1 MKTYR
6 VIAALLALVMLLGM
20 FSGCSKNRGETTDPA
35 NPSNNPGTKTE
46 TNDEKAASTSK
57 YAYQAEYLP
66 IPENIQ
72 YVNTSTISGSNLY
85 FTGSIIDGKKT
96 YTDENGEETEYDNY
110 RSALFKMD
118 VETGD
123 CTELTEFQLPEVPE
137 GWMGSTDLNTIQAG
151 ADGTLWAI
159 YGSYT
164 YRYNPPADLAEDD
177 SMYNYYEEG
186 ENKTGLLHLDAD
198 GKEIKRIEF
207 SQTDEDG
214 NSFYVSS
221 FFVDNSG
228 NVYLSDWQNVYIYDQ
243 DGNKKTT
250 VDLGENGGDLCELK
264 AGVVGVSYYKNDEA
278 KPEESGRVFQEIDP
292 ATGKLT
298 GDTVKL
304 PDVAYSFFP
313 GDDVY
318 DIYYDYN
325 GNIYGYKFD
334 TDTKDKVIDW
344 IECDINSNNLNSY
357 SILPDGRVIAF
368 ESSYDDQAQKNN
380 MQLIVMTRVD
390 AASVV
395 NKTVLTFACMY
406 LDWNRRDAI
415 VKFNRAS
422 NTHRIVVRDYSEY
435 NTDDDYNAGIQKLN
449 TEMLSGK
456 LPDMIDINTY
466 SMPVEQYAAKGFLT
480 DLYELIDADADLSRE
495 DFVQPVLKALE
506 SADGKL
512 YQLPSTFAVSTAI
525 ALDKVA
531 GDYDTWNLA
540 AVKDAMTKLQDG
552 ASVFDVYR
560 TKSDILQTCISRN
573 IDAFVDWEN
582 GSAHFDSDEFK
593 ALLEFANQFPETYDW
608 ENATDEENDSA
619 QNRMNSGKQ
628 LMTDMYVSSFED
640 MLYQLTGYNGG
651 VKFVG
656 YPSEDGTSNHTFQI
670 DGSIAISSTCADKT
684 AAWNF
689 MKQFLTE
696 DYQSGSNVWNFPIN
710 QKAFDQKMK
719 DAMTEEYQTD
729 ENGKPTTQTSDEA
742 GYFDLG
748 PLDHGESTRREI
760 CMALEQMGFEIE
772 ASHHEVAQGQ
782 HEIDFK
788 YAPALECA
796 DKIMTFKLAVKSL
809 AQKNGLHATFMPKP
823 VSGAAG
829 SGMHVN
835 MSLFRDGKN
844 AFYDEADPRH
854 LSPLAYQFIAGL
866 LGHVR
871 GCCAVTN
878 PLVNSYKRL
887 VPGYEAPCHLAWS
900 TGNRSALV
908 RIPTP
913 RGNSTRVELRSPDPA
928 CNPYLALAACLA
940 AGLDGI
946 EQQMTPPAPLTGN
959 LYEVGDASGIQ
970 RLPGSLEEAVRA
982 LEADSVITDA
992 LGAHVTEQY
1001 LAGKRRE
1008 CRSYAAQV
1016 SQWELEQ
1023 YLVAY

>member
-6 VIAALLALVMLLGM
+6 MIAALLAIVMLLGV
-20 FSGCSKNRGETTDPA
+20 FAGCSKNSDNTTDHA
-35 NPSNNPGTKTE
+35 NPGSSTGTKTE

-57 YAYQAEYLP
+57 YTYQAEFLP
-66 IPENIQ
+66 IPDNIQ
-72 YVNTSTISGSNLY
+72 YVNTSTISGANLY
-85 FTGSIIDGKKT
+85 FTGSIIDGKQT
-96 YTDENGEETEYDNY
+96 YTDENGEEIEYDNY
-110 RSALFKMD
+110 RSALFRMD

-164 YRYNPPADLAEDD
+164 YRYNPPADLAADD
-177 SMYNYYEEG
+177 SMYNYYEQG

-198 GKEIKRIEF
+198 GKELKRIEF
-207 SQTDEDG
+207 NQTDENG
-214 NSFYVSS
+214 NSFYVSN

-250 VDLGENGGDLCELK
+250 VDLGENGGELCELK
-264 AGVVGVSYYKNDEA
+264 AGVVGVCYYKNDEA

-304 PDVAYSFFP
+304 PDSAYNFFP

-368 ESSYDDQAQKNN
+368 ENSYDDGMEKNT

-406 LDWNRRDAI
+406 LDWNMRDAI

-435 NTDDDYNAGIQKLN
+435 NTDDDYTAGIQKLN

-466 SMPVEQYAAKGFLT
+466 SMPIEQYAAKGFLT

-512 YQLPSTFAVSTAI
+512 YQLPQTFAVDTAI
-525 ALDKVA
+525 ALDKVV
-531 GDYDTWNLA
+531 GEYDTWNLA

-552 ASVFDVYR
+552 ATVFDVYR
-560 TKSDILQTCISRN
+560 TKSDILSTCISRN

-582 GSAHFDSDEFK
+582 GAAHFDSDEFK
-593 ALLEFANQFPETYDW
+593 ALLEFANSFPDTYDW
-608 ENATDEENDSA
+608 ENADEEDQDSA
-619 QNRMNSGKQ
+619 QNRMNAGKQ
-628 LMTDMYVSSFED
+628 LMSSFYVSSLED
-640 MLYQLTGYNGG
+640 ILYQLTGYNGK

-656 YPSEDGTSNHTFQI
+656 YPSEDGTSNHAFQI
-670 DGSIAISSTCADKT
+670 DGAIAISSTCADKT

-689 MKQFLTE
+689 MKQFLNE
-696 DYQSGSNVWNFPIN
+696 EYQSSYNIWSFPIN
-710 QKAFDQKMK
+710 QAAFDAKLKEM
-719 DAMTEEYQTD
+719 MTEEYQTD
-729 ENGKPTTQTSDEA
+729 DNGNVMKDDNGNPIRIPKVTYYTDGNGTMTGYSTGNGGVAVMQPSADGSVEMGENGEVNVYAMTQEQADEILGLINATTAVYGYDESILNIISDEA
-742 GYFDLG
+742 AAYFA
-748 PLDHGESTRREI
+748 GE
-760 CMALEQMGFEIE
+760 
-772 ASHHEVAQGQ
+772 
-782 HEIDFK
+782 
-788 YAPALECA
+788 
-796 DKIMTFKLAVKSL
+796 KSL
-809 AQKNGLHATFMPKP
+809 DDTA
-823 VSGAAG
+823 
-829 SGMHVN
+829 N
-835 MSLFRDGKN
+835 MIQS
-844 AFYDEADPRH
+844 
-854 LSPLAYQFIAGL
+854 
-866 LGHVR
+866 
-871 GCCAVTN
+871 
-878 PLVNSYKRL
+878 
-887 VPGYEAPCHLAWS
+887 
-900 TGNRSALV
+900 
-908 RIPTP
+908 
-913 RGNSTRVELRSPDPA
+913 RV
-928 CNPYLALAACLA
+928 
-940 AGLDGI
+940 
-946 EQQMTPPAPLTGN
+946 N
-959 LYEVGDASGIQ
+959 LYVA
-970 RLPGSLEEAVRA
+970 
-982 LEADSVITDA
+982 
-992 LGAHVTEQY
+992 EQ
-1001 LAGKRRE
+1001 
-1008 CRSYAAQV
+1008 S
-1016 SQWELEQ
+1016 
-1023 YLVAY
+1023 

>member
-20 FSGCSKNRGETTDPA
+20 FAGCSKNRGETTDPA

-85 FTGSIIDGKKT
+85 FTGSIIDGKQT

-110 RSALFKMD
+110 RSALFKLD

-137 GWMGSTDLNTIQAG
+137 GWMGSSELNNIQAA

-207 SQTDEDG
+207 SQTDENG

-228 NVYLSDWQNVYIYDQ
+228 NVYLSDWQSVYIYDQ

-344 IECDINSNNLNSY
+344 IECDINSNNINSY

-406 LDWNRRDAI
+406 LDWNMRDAI

-495 DFVQPVLKALE
+495 SFVQPVIKALE

-512 YQLPSTFAVSTAI
+512 YQLPNTFAVSTAI

-540 AVKDAMTKLQDG
+540 SVKDAMTKLQDG

-619 QNRMNSGKQ
+619 QNRMNAGKQ

-696 DYQSGSNVWNFPIN
+696 DYQLGSNVWNFPIN

-729 ENGKPTTQTSDEA
+729 ENGNVVKDENGNPIRIPKMTYYTTDAGGGVAFAATTETAASTVVIGGSGVNEDGSISIYAMTQEQADQFLDLINATTAVYGYDESILNIISDEA
-742 GYFDLG
+742 AAYFA
-748 PLDHGESTRREI
+748 GE
-760 CMALEQMGFEIE
+760 
-772 ASHHEVAQGQ
+772 
-782 HEIDFK
+782 
-788 YAPALECA
+788 
-796 DKIMTFKLAVKSL
+796 KSL
-809 AQKNGLHATFMPKP
+809 DDTA
-823 VSGAAG
+823 
-829 SGMHVN
+829 N
-835 MSLFRDGKN
+835 MIQS
-844 AFYDEADPRH
+844 
-854 LSPLAYQFIAGL
+854 
-866 LGHVR
+866 
-871 GCCAVTN
+871 
-878 PLVNSYKRL
+878 
-887 VPGYEAPCHLAWS
+887 
-900 TGNRSALV
+900 
-908 RIPTP
+908 
-913 RGNSTRVELRSPDPA
+913 RV
-928 CNPYLALAACLA
+928 
-940 AGLDGI
+940 
-946 EQQMTPPAPLTGN
+946 N
-959 LYEVGDASGIQ
+959 LYVA
-970 RLPGSLEEAVRA
+970 
-982 LEADSVITDA
+982 
-992 LGAHVTEQY
+992 EQ
-1001 LAGKRRE
+1001 
-1008 CRSYAAQV
+1008 S
-1016 SQWELEQ
+1016 
-1023 YLVAY
+1023 

>member
-20 FSGCSKNRGETTDPA
+20 FSGCSKNGSETTDPA

-66 IPENIQ
+66 IPDNVQ

-96 YTDENGEETEYDNY
+96 YTDENGEEIEYDNY

-151 ADGTLWAI
+151 ADGTLWVI

-207 SQTDEDG
+207 SQTDENG

-228 NVYLSDWQNVYIYDQ
+228 NVYLSDWQSVYIYDQ

-344 IECDINSNNLNSY
+344 IECDINSNNINSY

-406 LDWNRRDAI
+406 LDWNMRDAI

-435 NTDDDYNAGIQKLN
+435 NTDDDYTAGIQKLN

-466 SMPVEQYAAKGFLT
+466 NMPVEQYAAKGFLT

-495 DFVQPVLKALE
+495 DFVQPVIKALE

-512 YQLPSTFAVSTAI
+512 YQLPTTFAVSTAI

-540 AVKDAMTKLQDG
+540 SVKDAMTKLQDG

-560 TKSDILQTCISRN
+560 TKTDILQTCISRN

-670 DGSIAISSTCADKT
+670 DGAIAISSTCADKT

-729 ENGKPTTQTSDEA
+729 ENGNVVKDENGNPIRIPKMTYYTTDAGGGVAFAATTETAASTVVIGGSGVNEDGSISIYAMTQEQADQILDLINATTAVYGYDESILNIISDEA
-742 GYFDLG
+742 AAYFA
-748 PLDHGESTRREI
+748 GE
-760 CMALEQMGFEIE
+760 
-772 ASHHEVAQGQ
+772 
-782 HEIDFK
+782 
-788 YAPALECA
+788 
-796 DKIMTFKLAVKSL
+796 KSL
-809 AQKNGLHATFMPKP
+809 DDTA
-823 VSGAAG
+823 
-829 SGMHVN
+829 N
-835 MSLFRDGKN
+835 MIQS
-844 AFYDEADPRH
+844 
-854 LSPLAYQFIAGL
+854 
-866 LGHVR
+866 
-871 GCCAVTN
+871 
-878 PLVNSYKRL
+878 
-887 VPGYEAPCHLAWS
+887 
-900 TGNRSALV
+900 
-908 RIPTP
+908 
-913 RGNSTRVELRSPDPA
+913 RV
-928 CNPYLALAACLA
+928 
-940 AGLDGI
+940 
-946 EQQMTPPAPLTGN
+946 N
-959 LYEVGDASGIQ
+959 LYVA
-970 RLPGSLEEAVRA
+970 
-982 LEADSVITDA
+982 
-992 LGAHVTEQY
+992 EQ
-1001 LAGKRRE
+1001 
-1008 CRSYAAQV
+1008 S
-1016 SQWELEQ
+1016 
-1023 YLVAY
+1023 

>member
-20 FSGCSKNRGETTDPA
+20 FAGCSKNGSETTDPA

-66 IPENIQ
+66 IPDNVQ

-96 YTDENGEETEYDNY
+96 YTDENGEEIEYDNY

-207 SQTDEDG
+207 SQTDENG

-228 NVYLSDWQNVYIYDQ
+228 NVYLSDWQSVYIYDQ

-304 PDVAYSFFP
+304 PDSAYSFFP

-344 IECDINSNNLNSY
+344 IECDINSNNINSY

-368 ESSYDDQAQKNN
+368 ENSYDDQAQKNN

-406 LDWNRRDAI
+406 LDWNMRDAI

-512 YQLPSTFAVSTAI
+512 YQLPQTFAVDTAI
-525 ALDKVA
+525 AHDKVA

-552 ASVFDVYR
+552 ASVFDGYR
-560 TKSDILQTCISRN
+560 TKSDILQNCISRN

-582 GSAHFDSDEFK
+582 GGAHFDSDEFK
-593 ALLEFANQFPETYDW
+593 ALLEFANQFPDTYDW
-608 ENATDEENDSA
+608 ENATAEENDSA

-640 MLYQLTGYNGG
+640 MLYQLTGFNGG

-656 YPSEDGTSNHTFQI
+656 YPSEDGTSNHAFQV
-670 DGSIAISSTCADKT
+670 DGAIAISSTCADKT

-696 DYQSGSNVWNFPIN
+696 DYQSGYNVWNFPIN

-729 ENGKPTTQTSDEA
+729 ENGNVVKDENGNPIRIPKMTYYTTDAGGSVAFAATTETAASTVVIGGSGVNEDGSISIYAMSQEQADQILDLINATTAVYGYDESILNIISDEA
-742 GYFDLG
+742 AAYFA
-748 PLDHGESTRREI
+748 GE
-760 CMALEQMGFEIE
+760 
-772 ASHHEVAQGQ
+772 
-782 HEIDFK
+782 
-788 YAPALECA
+788 
-796 DKIMTFKLAVKSL
+796 KSL
-809 AQKNGLHATFMPKP
+809 DDTA
-823 VSGAAG
+823 
-829 SGMHVN
+829 N
-835 MSLFRDGKN
+835 MIQS
-844 AFYDEADPRH
+844 
-854 LSPLAYQFIAGL
+854 
-866 LGHVR
+866 
-871 GCCAVTN
+871 
-878 PLVNSYKRL
+878 
-887 VPGYEAPCHLAWS
+887 
-900 TGNRSALV
+900 
-908 RIPTP
+908 
-913 RGNSTRVELRSPDPA
+913 RV
-928 CNPYLALAACLA
+928 
-940 AGLDGI
+940 
-946 EQQMTPPAPLTGN
+946 N
-959 LYEVGDASGIQ
+959 LYVA
-970 RLPGSLEEAVRA
+970 
-982 LEADSVITDA
+982 
-992 LGAHVTEQY
+992 EQ
-1001 LAGKRRE
+1001 
-1008 CRSYAAQV
+1008 S
-1016 SQWELEQ
+1016 
-1023 YLVAY
+1023 

>member
-20 FSGCSKNRGETTDPA
+20 FSGCSKNGSETTDPA

-66 IPENIQ
+66 IPDNVQ

-96 YTDENGEETEYDNY
+96 YTDENGEEIEYDNY

-164 YRYNPPADLAEDD
+164 YRYNPPEDMAADD

-207 SQTDEDG
+207 NQTDENG

-228 NVYLSDWQNVYIYDQ
+228 NVYLSDWQSVYIYDQ

-344 IECDINSNNLNSY
+344 IECDINSNNINSY

-406 LDWNRRDAI
+406 LDWNMRDAI

-466 SMPVEQYAAKGFLT
+466 NMPVEQYAAKGFLT

-512 YQLPSTFAVSTAI
+512 YQLPRTFAVSTAI

-560 TKSDILQTCISRN
+560 TKSDILQACISRN

-729 ENGKPTTQTSDEA
+729 ENGNVVKDENGNPIRIPKMTYYTTDAGGGVAFAATTETAASTVVIGGSGVNEDGSISIYAMTQEQADQILDLINATTAVYGYDESILNIISDEA
-742 GYFDLG
+742 AAYFA
-748 PLDHGESTRREI
+748 GE
-760 CMALEQMGFEIE
+760 
-772 ASHHEVAQGQ
+772 
-782 HEIDFK
+782 
-788 YAPALECA
+788 
-796 DKIMTFKLAVKSL
+796 KSL
-809 AQKNGLHATFMPKP
+809 DDTA
-823 VSGAAG
+823 
-829 SGMHVN
+829 N
-835 MSLFRDGKN
+835 MIQS
-844 AFYDEADPRH
+844 
-854 LSPLAYQFIAGL
+854 
-866 LGHVR
+866 
-871 GCCAVTN
+871 
-878 PLVNSYKRL
+878 
-887 VPGYEAPCHLAWS
+887 
-900 TGNRSALV
+900 
-908 RIPTP
+908 
-913 RGNSTRVELRSPDPA
+913 RV
-928 CNPYLALAACLA
+928 
-940 AGLDGI
+940 
-946 EQQMTPPAPLTGN
+946 N
-959 LYEVGDASGIQ
+959 LYVA
-970 RLPGSLEEAVRA
+970 
-982 LEADSVITDA
+982 
-992 LGAHVTEQY
+992 EQ
-1001 LAGKRRE
+1001 
-1008 CRSYAAQV
+1008 S
-1016 SQWELEQ
+1016 
-1023 YLVAY
+1023 

>member
-6 VIAALLALVMLLGM
+6 MIAALLAIVMLLGV
-20 FSGCSKNRGETTDPA
+20 FAGCSKNSDNTTEPA
-35 NPSNNPGTKTE
+35 NPGSSTGTKTE

-57 YAYQAEYLP
+57 YTYQAEFLP
-66 IPENIQ
+66 IPDNIQ
-72 YVNTSTISGSNLY
+72 YVNTSTISGANLY
-85 FTGSIIDGKKT
+85 FTGSIIDGKQT
-96 YTDENGEETEYDNY
+96 YTDENGEEIEYDNY

-137 GWMGSTDLNTIQAG
+137 GWMGSTDLNTIQTG

-164 YRYNPPADLAEDD
+164 YRYNPPADLAADD
-177 SMYNYYEEG
+177 SMYNYYEQG

-198 GKEIKRIEF
+198 GKELKRIEF
-207 SQTDEDG
+207 NQTDENG
-214 NSFYVSS
+214 NSFYVSN

-250 VDLGENGGDLCELK
+250 VDLGENGGELCELK
-264 AGVVGVSYYKNDEA
+264 AGVVGVCYYKNDEA

-298 GDTVKL
+298 GDTVKI
-304 PDVAYSFFP
+304 PDSAYNFFP

-368 ESSYDDQAQKNN
+368 ENTYDEQTQTNT

-406 LDWNRRDAI
+406 LDWNMRDAI

-435 NTDDDYNAGIQKLN
+435 NTDDDYTAGIQKLN

-466 SMPVEQYAAKGFLT
+466 SMPIEQYAAKGFLT

-512 YQLPSTFAVSTAI
+512 YQLPQTFAVDTAI
-525 ALDKVA
+525 ALDKVV
-531 GDYDTWNLA
+531 GEYDTWNLA

-552 ASVFDVYR
+552 ATVFDVYR
-560 TKSDILQTCISRN
+560 TKSDILSTCISRN

-582 GSAHFDSDEFK
+582 GAAHFDSDEFK
-593 ALLEFANQFPETYDW
+593 ALLEFANSFPDTYDW
-608 ENATDEENDSA
+608 ENADEEDQDSA
-619 QNRMNSGKQ
+619 QNRMNAGKQ
-628 LMTDMYVSSFED
+628 LMSSFYVSSLED
-640 MLYQLTGYNGG
+640 ILYQLTGYNGK

-656 YPSEDGTSNHTFQI
+656 YPSEDGTSNHAFQI
-670 DGSIAISSTCADKT
+670 DGAIAISSTCADKT

-689 MKQFLTE
+689 MKQFLNE
-696 DYQSGSNVWNFPIN
+696 EYQSSYNIWSFPIN
-710 QKAFDQKMK
+710 QAAFDAKLKEM
-719 DAMTEEYQTD
+719 MTEEYQTD
-729 ENGKPTTQTSDEA
+729 DNGNVMKDDNGNPIRIPKVTYYTDGNGTMT
-742 GYFDLG
+742 GY
-748 PLDHGESTRREI
+748 
-760 CMALEQMGFEIE
+760 
-772 ASHHEVAQGQ
+772 
-782 HEIDFK
+782 
-788 YAPALECA
+788 
-796 DKIMTFKLAVKSL
+796 
-809 AQKNGLHATFMPKP
+809 
-823 VSGAAG
+823 
-829 SGMHVN
+829 
-835 MSLFRDGKN
+835 
-844 AFYDEADPRH
+844 
-854 LSPLAYQFIAGL
+854 
-866 LGHVR
+866 
-871 GCCAVTN
+871 
-878 PLVNSYKRL
+878 
-887 VPGYEAPCHLAWS
+887 S
-900 TGNRSALV
+900 TGNGGVAVMQASADGSVEMGENGEVNVYAMTQEQADEILGLINATTAV
-908 RIPTP
+908 YGYDESIMGIITDEAAPYFAGEKSLDDTV
-913 RGNSTRVELRSPDPA
+913 NMIQSRV
-928 CNPYLALAACLA
+928 
-940 AGLDGI
+940 
-946 EQQMTPPAPLTGN
+946 N
-959 LYEVGDASGIQ
+959 LYVA
-970 RLPGSLEEAVRA
+970 
-982 LEADSVITDA
+982 
-992 LGAHVTEQY
+992 EQ
-1001 LAGKRRE
+1001 
-1008 CRSYAAQV
+1008 S
-1016 SQWELEQ
+1016 
-1023 YLVAY
+1023 

>member
-6 VIAALLALVMLLGM
+6 MIAALLAIVMLLGM
-20 FSGCSKNRGETTDPA
+20 FAGCSKNSDNTTDPA
-35 NPSNNPGTKTE
+35 NPGSSTGTKTE

-57 YAYQAEYLP
+57 YTYQAEFLP
-66 IPENIQ
+66 IPDNIQ
-72 YVNTSTISGSNLY
+72 YVNTSTISGANLY
-85 FTGSIIDGKKT
+85 FTGSIIDGKQT
-96 YTDENGEETEYDNY
+96 YTDENGEEIEYDNY

-118 VETGD
+118 IETGD

-207 SQTDEDG
+207 SQTDENG

-228 NVYLSDWQNVYIYDQ
+228 NVYLSDWQSVYIYDQ

-344 IECDINSNNLNSY
+344 IECDINSNNINSY

-368 ESSYDDQAQKNN
+368 ENSYDDGMEKNN

-406 LDWNRRDAI
+406 LDWNMRDAI

-495 DFVQPVLKALE
+495 SFVQPVLKALE

-512 YQLPSTFAVSTAI
+512 YQLPNTFAVSTAI

-540 AVKDAMTKLQDG
+540 SVKDAMTKLQDG

-560 TKSDILQTCISRN
+560 TKTDILQTCISRN

-696 DYQSGSNVWNFPIN
+696 DYQLGSDVWNFPIN

-729 ENGKPTTQTSDEA
+729 ENGNVMKDENGNPIRIPKMTYYTTDAGGGVAFAATTETAASTVVIGGSGVNEDGSISIYAMSQEQADQILDLINATTAVYGYDESILNIISDEA
-742 GYFDLG
+742 AAYFA
-748 PLDHGESTRREI
+748 GE
-760 CMALEQMGFEIE
+760 
-772 ASHHEVAQGQ
+772 
-782 HEIDFK
+782 
-788 YAPALECA
+788 
-796 DKIMTFKLAVKSL
+796 KSL
-809 AQKNGLHATFMPKP
+809 DDTA
-823 VSGAAG
+823 
-829 SGMHVN
+829 N
-835 MSLFRDGKN
+835 MIQS
-844 AFYDEADPRH
+844 
-854 LSPLAYQFIAGL
+854 
-866 LGHVR
+866 
-871 GCCAVTN
+871 
-878 PLVNSYKRL
+878 
-887 VPGYEAPCHLAWS
+887 
-900 TGNRSALV
+900 
-908 RIPTP
+908 
-913 RGNSTRVELRSPDPA
+913 RV
-928 CNPYLALAACLA
+928 
-940 AGLDGI
+940 
-946 EQQMTPPAPLTGN
+946 N
-959 LYEVGDASGIQ
+959 LYVA
-970 RLPGSLEEAVRA
+970 
-982 LEADSVITDA
+982 
-992 LGAHVTEQY
+992 EQ
-1001 LAGKRRE
+1001 
-1008 CRSYAAQV
+1008 S
-1016 SQWELEQ
+1016 
-1023 YLVAY
+1023 

>member
-20 FSGCSKNRGETTDPA
+20 FAGCSKNRGETTDPA

-85 FTGSIIDGKKT
+85 FTGSIIDGKQT

-110 RSALFKMD
+110 RSALFKLD

-207 SQTDEDG
+207 SQTDENG

-228 NVYLSDWQNVYIYDQ
+228 NVYLSDWQSVYIYDQ

-298 GDTVKL
+298 GDPVPL
-304 PDVAYSFFP
+304 PNDAYRFFP

-334 TDTKDKVIDW
+334 TGTKDKVIDW

-368 ESSYDDQAQKNN
+368 ESSYDEGMSKNT

-406 LDWNRRDAI
+406 LDWNMRDAI

-435 NTDDDYNAGIQKLN
+435 NTDNDYNAGIQKLN

-466 SMPVEQYAAKGFLT
+466 SMPIEQYAAKGFLT

-495 DFVQPVLKALE
+495 SFVQPVLKALE

-582 GSAHFDSDEFK
+582 GGAHFDSDEFK
-593 ALLEFANQFPETYDW
+593 ALLEFANQFPDTYDW

-619 QNRMNSGKQ
+619 QNRMNAGKQ

-656 YPSEDGTSNHTFQI
+656 YPSESGTSNHAFQI

-689 MKQFLTE
+689 MKQFLNE
-696 DYQSGSNVWNFPIN
+696 EYQSSYNVWNFPIN

-729 ENGKPTTQTSDEA
+729 ENGNVVKDENGNPIRIPKMTYYTTDAGGGVAFAATTETAASTVVIGGSGVNEDGSISIYAMTQEQADQILDLINATTAVYGYDESILNIISDEA
-742 GYFDLG
+742 AAYFA
-748 PLDHGESTRREI
+748 GE
-760 CMALEQMGFEIE
+760 
-772 ASHHEVAQGQ
+772 
-782 HEIDFK
+782 
-788 YAPALECA
+788 
-796 DKIMTFKLAVKSL
+796 KSL
-809 AQKNGLHATFMPKP
+809 DDTA
-823 VSGAAG
+823 
-829 SGMHVN
+829 N
-835 MSLFRDGKN
+835 MIQS
-844 AFYDEADPRH
+844 
-854 LSPLAYQFIAGL
+854 
-866 LGHVR
+866 
-871 GCCAVTN
+871 
-878 PLVNSYKRL
+878 
-887 VPGYEAPCHLAWS
+887 
-900 TGNRSALV
+900 
-908 RIPTP
+908 
-913 RGNSTRVELRSPDPA
+913 RV
-928 CNPYLALAACLA
+928 
-940 AGLDGI
+940 
-946 EQQMTPPAPLTGN
+946 N
-959 LYEVGDASGIQ
+959 LYVA
-970 RLPGSLEEAVRA
+970 
-982 LEADSVITDA
+982 
-992 LGAHVTEQY
+992 EQ
-1001 LAGKRRE
+1001 
-1008 CRSYAAQV
+1008 S
-1016 SQWELEQ
+1016 
-1023 YLVAY
+1023 

>member
-6 VIAALLALVMLLGM
+6 MIAALLAIVMLLGM
-20 FSGCSKNRGETTDPA
+20 FAGCSKNGGDTTDPS
-35 NPSNNPGTKTE
+35 NPNSTIGTKTE

-57 YAYQAEYLP
+57 YTYQAEFLP
-66 IPENIQ
+66 IPDNIQ
-72 YVNTSTISGSNLY
+72 YVNTSTISGANLY
-85 FTGSIIDGKKT
+85 FTGSIIDGKQT
-96 YTDENGEETEYDNY
+96 YTDENGEEIEYDNY

-164 YRYNPPADLAEDD
+164 YRYNPPADMAADD
-177 SMYNYYEEG
+177 SMYNYYEQG

-198 GKEIKRIEF
+198 GKELKRIEF

-214 NSFYVSS
+214 NSFYVSN

-243 DGNKKTT
+243 DGNQKTT
-250 VDLGENGGDLCELK
+250 VDLSENGGELCELK
-264 AGVVGVSYYKNDEA
+264 AGVVGVCYYKNDEA

-298 GDTVKL
+298 GDTVKI
-304 PDVAYSFFP
+304 PDSAYNFFP

-368 ESSYDDQAQKNN
+368 ENTYDDQTQTNT

-406 LDWNRRDAI
+406 LDWNMRDAI

-435 NTDDDYNAGIQKLN
+435 NTDDDYTAGIQKLN

-456 LPDMIDINTY
+456 LPDMIDIDTY
-466 SMPVEQYAAKGFLT
+466 NMPVEQYAAKGFLT
-480 DLYELIDADADLSRE
+480 DLYELIDADSDMSRE
-495 DFVQPVLKALE
+495 SFVQPVLKALE
-506 SADGKL
+506 STDGKL
-512 YQLPSTFAVSTAI
+512 YQLPQTFAVDTAI

-552 ASVFDVYR
+552 ATVFDVYR
-560 TKSDILQTCISRN
+560 TKSDILSTCISRN

-582 GSAHFDSDEFK
+582 GAAHFDSDEFK
-593 ALLEFANQFPETYDW
+593 ALLEFANSFPDTYDW
-608 ENATDEENDSA
+608 ENADEEDQDSA
-619 QNRMNSGKQ
+619 QNRMNAGKQ
-628 LMTDMYVSSFED
+628 LMSSFYVSSLED
-640 MLYQLTGYNGG
+640 ILYQLTGYNGK

-656 YPSEDGTSNHTFQI
+656 YPSEDGTSNHAFQI
-670 DGSIAISSTCADKT
+670 DGAIGISSTCADKT

-689 MKQFLTE
+689 MKQFLNE
-696 DYQSGSNVWNFPIN
+696 EYQSSYNIWSFPIN
-710 QKAFDQKMK
+710 QNAFDAKLKKM
-719 DAMTEEYQTD
+719 MTEEYQTD
-729 ENGKPTTQTSDEA
+729 ENGNVMKDENGNPIRIPKVTYYTSDGNMV
-742 GYFDLG
+742 GY
-748 PLDHGESTRREI
+748 STGSSGVSV
-760 CMALEQMGFEIE
+760 ME
-772 ASHHEVAQGQ
+772 ASADGTTVSENGEVNVYAMTQEQ
-782 HEIDFK
+782 ADEILGLINATTAVYGYDESIMNIITDEA
-788 YAPALECA
+788 APYFAGE
-796 DKIMTFKLAVKSL
+796 KSL
-809 AQKNGLHATFMPKP
+809 DDT
-823 VSGAAG
+823 
-829 SGMHVN
+829 VN
-835 MSLFRDGKN
+835 MIQS
-844 AFYDEADPRH
+844 
-854 LSPLAYQFIAGL
+854 
-866 LGHVR
+866 
-871 GCCAVTN
+871 
-878 PLVNSYKRL
+878 
-887 VPGYEAPCHLAWS
+887 
-900 TGNRSALV
+900 
-908 RIPTP
+908 
-913 RGNSTRVELRSPDPA
+913 RV
-928 CNPYLALAACLA
+928 
-940 AGLDGI
+940 
-946 EQQMTPPAPLTGN
+946 N
-959 LYEVGDASGIQ
+959 LYVA
-970 RLPGSLEEAVRA
+970 
-982 LEADSVITDA
+982 
-992 LGAHVTEQY
+992 EQ
-1001 LAGKRRE
+1001 
-1008 CRSYAAQV
+1008 S
-1016 SQWELEQ
+1016 
-1023 YLVAY
+1023 

>member
-1 MKTYR
+1 MNATVVIPTYWAGDDAR
-6 VIAALLALVMLLGM
+6 
-20 FSGCSKNRGETTDPA
+20 A
-35 NPSNNPGTKTE
+35 NAPGTYDHSTRLNADNPELDRCLASLEQVRDIPRIILLVVCPVSATADVSLRVHEIVDAHPTLKVTVV
-46 TNDEKAASTSK
+46 TNTQASRIADRVAQIAPKGSGECVSLRGYGAIRNMGLACAAVLGHDAVIFLDDDEAVIDADFMKRAT
-57 YAYQAEYLP
+57 YALGQQTRQGLP
-66 IPENIQ
+66 IL
-72 YVNTSTISGSNLY
+72 VKSGY
-85 FTGSIIDGKKT
+85 FYDRDGSPLAP
-96 YTDENGEETEYDNY
+96 TD
-110 RSALFKMD
+110 K
-118 VETGD
+118 
-123 CTELTEFQLPEVPE
+123 
-137 GWMGSTDLNTIQAG
+137 AG
-151 ADGTLWAI
+151 ICHRWWT
-159 YGSYT
+159 
-164 YRYNPPADLAEDD
+164 
-177 SMYNYYEEG
+177 
-186 ENKTGLLHLDAD
+186 
-198 GKEIKRIEF
+198 KRIEF
-207 SQTDEDG
+207 NQTDENG
-214 NSFYVSS
+214 NSFYVSN

-243 DGNKKTT
+243 DGNQKTT
-250 VDLGENGGDLCELK
+250 VDLSENGGELCELK
-264 AGVVGVSYYKNDEA
+264 AGVVGVCYYKNDEA

-292 ATGKLT
+292 AAGKLT

-304 PDVAYSFFP
+304 PDSAYNFFP

-334 TDTKDKVIDW
+334 TDTKEKVIDW

-368 ESSYDDQAQKNN
+368 ENTYDDQTQTNT

-406 LDWNRRDAI
+406 LDWNMRDAI

-435 NTDDDYNAGIQKLN
+435 NTDDDYTAGIQKLN

-466 SMPVEQYAAKGFLT
+466 SMPIEQYAAKGFLA

-593 ALLEFANQFPETYDW
+593 ALLEFANQFPDTYDW

-640 MLYQLTGYNGG
+640 MLYQLTGFNGG

-656 YPSEDGTSNHTFQI
+656 YPSEDGTSNHAFQI
-670 DGSIAISSTCADKT
+670 DGAIAISSTCADKT

-696 DYQSGSNVWNFPIN
+696 DYQLGSNVWNFPIN
-710 QKAFDQKMK
+710 QKAFDQKLK
-719 DAMTEEYQTD
+719 NAMTEEYQTD
-729 ENGKPTTQTSDEA
+729 ENGNVVKDENGNPIRIPKMTYYTTDTGSGVTFGAATAPAASTVVIGGTGVNEDGSISIYAMTQEQVDQILDLINATTAVYGYDESILNIISDEA
-742 GYFDLG
+742 AAYFA
-748 PLDHGESTRREI
+748 GE
-760 CMALEQMGFEIE
+760 
-772 ASHHEVAQGQ
+772 
-782 HEIDFK
+782 
-788 YAPALECA
+788 
-796 DKIMTFKLAVKSL
+796 KSL
-809 AQKNGLHATFMPKP
+809 DDTA
-823 VSGAAG
+823 
-829 SGMHVN
+829 N
-835 MSLFRDGKN
+835 MIQS
-844 AFYDEADPRH
+844 
-854 LSPLAYQFIAGL
+854 
-866 LGHVR
+866 
-871 GCCAVTN
+871 
-878 PLVNSYKRL
+878 
-887 VPGYEAPCHLAWS
+887 
-900 TGNRSALV
+900 
-908 RIPTP
+908 
-913 RGNSTRVELRSPDPA
+913 RV
-928 CNPYLALAACLA
+928 
-940 AGLDGI
+940 
-946 EQQMTPPAPLTGN
+946 N
-959 LYEVGDASGIQ
+959 LYVA
-970 RLPGSLEEAVRA
+970 
-982 LEADSVITDA
+982 
-992 LGAHVTEQY
+992 EQ
-1001 LAGKRRE
+1001 
-1008 CRSYAAQV
+1008 S
-1016 SQWELEQ
+1016 
-1023 YLVAY
+1023 

>member
-20 FSGCSKNRGETTDPA
+20 FSGCSKNGSETTDPA

-66 IPENIQ
+66 IPDNVQ

-85 FTGSIIDGKKT
+85 FTGSIIDGKQT

-214 NSFYVSS
+214 NSLYVSS

-304 PDVAYSFFP
+304 PDSAYSFFP

-406 LDWNRRDAI
+406 LDWNMRDAI

-466 SMPVEQYAAKGFLT
+466 NMPVEQYAAKGFLT
-480 DLYELIDADADLSRE
+480 DLYELIDADPDLNRE
-495 DFVQPVLKALE
+495 SFVQPVLKALE

-560 TKSDILQTCISRN
+560 TKTDILQTCISRN

-582 GSAHFDSDEFK
+582 GGAHFDSDEFK
-593 ALLEFANQFPETYDW
+593 ALLEFANQFPDTYDW

-619 QNRMNSGKQ
+619 QNRMNAGKQ

-640 MLYQLTGYNGG
+640 MLYQLTGFNGG

-656 YPSEDGTSNHTFQI
+656 YPSEDGTSNHAFQI

-689 MKQFLTE
+689 MKQFLNE
-696 DYQSGSNVWNFPIN
+696 EYQSSYNVWNFPIN

-729 ENGKPTTQTSDEA
+729 ENGNVVKDENGNPIRIPKMTYYTTDTGGGVAFAATTETAASTVVIGGSGVNEDGSISIYAMTQEQTDQILDLINATTAVYGYDESILNIISDEA
-742 GYFDLG
+742 AAYFA
-748 PLDHGESTRREI
+748 GE
-760 CMALEQMGFEIE
+760 
-772 ASHHEVAQGQ
+772 
-782 HEIDFK
+782 
-788 YAPALECA
+788 
-796 DKIMTFKLAVKSL
+796 KSL
-809 AQKNGLHATFMPKP
+809 DDTA
-823 VSGAAG
+823 
-829 SGMHVN
+829 N
-835 MSLFRDGKN
+835 MIQS
-844 AFYDEADPRH
+844 
-854 LSPLAYQFIAGL
+854 
-866 LGHVR
+866 
-871 GCCAVTN
+871 
-878 PLVNSYKRL
+878 
-887 VPGYEAPCHLAWS
+887 
-900 TGNRSALV
+900 
-908 RIPTP
+908 
-913 RGNSTRVELRSPDPA
+913 RV
-928 CNPYLALAACLA
+928 
-940 AGLDGI
+940 
-946 EQQMTPPAPLTGN
+946 N
-959 LYEVGDASGIQ
+959 LYVA
-970 RLPGSLEEAVRA
+970 
-982 LEADSVITDA
+982 
-992 LGAHVTEQY
+992 EQ
-1001 LAGKRRE
+1001 
-1008 CRSYAAQV
+1008 S
-1016 SQWELEQ
+1016 
-1023 YLVAY
+1023 

>member
-6 VIAALLALVMLLGM
+6 MIAALLAIVMLLGV
-20 FSGCSKNRGETTDPA
+20 FAGCSKNSDNTTDPA
-35 NPSNNPGTKTE
+35 NPGSSTGTKTE

-57 YAYQAEYLP
+57 YTYQAEYLP
-66 IPENIQ
+66 IPDNIQ
-72 YVNTSTISGSNLY
+72 YVNSSTISGANLY
-85 FTGSIIDGKKT
+85 FTGSIIDGKQT
-96 YTDENGEETEYDNY
+96 YTDENGEEIEYDNY

-118 VETGD
+118 IETGD

-137 GWMGSTDLNTIQAG
+137 GWMGGTDLNTIQAG

-164 YRYNPPADLAEDD
+164 YRYNPPADLAADD
-177 SMYNYYEEG
+177 SMYNYYEQG

-198 GKEIKRIEF
+198 GKELKRIEF

-214 NSFYVSS
+214 NSFYVSN

-243 DGNKKTT
+243 DGNQKTT
-250 VDLGENGGDLCELK
+250 VDLGENGGELCELK
-264 AGVVGVSYYKNDEA
+264 AGVVGVCYYKNDEA

-292 ATGKLT
+292 ATGKLA
-298 GDTVKL
+298 GDTVKI
-304 PDVAYSFFP
+304 PDSAYNFFP

-334 TDTKDKVIDW
+334 TDTKEKVIDW

-368 ESSYDDQAQKNN
+368 ENTYDDQTQTNT

-406 LDWNRRDAI
+406 LDWNMRDAI

-435 NTDDDYNAGIQKLN
+435 NTDDDYTAGIQKLN

-466 SMPVEQYAAKGFLT
+466 SMPIEQYAAKGFLT

-495 DFVQPVLKALE
+495 SFVQPVLKALE

-582 GSAHFDSDEFK
+582 GGAHFDSDEFK
-593 ALLEFANQFPETYDW
+593 ALLEFANQFPDTYDW

-619 QNRMNSGKQ
+619 QNRINSGKQ

-640 MLYQLTGYNGG
+640 MLYQLTGFNGG

-656 YPSEDGTSNHTFQI
+656 YPSEDGTSNHAFQI
-670 DGSIAISSTCADKT
+670 DGAIAISSTCADKT

-696 DYQSGSNVWNFPIN
+696 DYQLGSNVWNFPIN
-710 QKAFDQKMK
+710 QKAFDQKLK
-719 DAMTEEYQTD
+719 NAMTEEYQTD
-729 ENGKPTTQTSDEA
+729 ENGNVVKDENGNPIRIPKMTYYTTDTGSGVTFGAATAPAASTVVIGGTGVNEDGSISIYAMTQEQVDQILDLINTTTAVYGYDESILNIISDEA
-742 GYFDLG
+742 AAYFA
-748 PLDHGESTRREI
+748 GE
-760 CMALEQMGFEIE
+760 
-772 ASHHEVAQGQ
+772 
-782 HEIDFK
+782 
-788 YAPALECA
+788 
-796 DKIMTFKLAVKSL
+796 KSL
-809 AQKNGLHATFMPKP
+809 DDTA
-823 VSGAAG
+823 
-829 SGMHVN
+829 N
-835 MSLFRDGKN
+835 MIQS
-844 AFYDEADPRH
+844 
-854 LSPLAYQFIAGL
+854 
-866 LGHVR
+866 
-871 GCCAVTN
+871 
-878 PLVNSYKRL
+878 
-887 VPGYEAPCHLAWS
+887 
-900 TGNRSALV
+900 
-908 RIPTP
+908 
-913 RGNSTRVELRSPDPA
+913 RV
-928 CNPYLALAACLA
+928 
-940 AGLDGI
+940 
-946 EQQMTPPAPLTGN
+946 N
-959 LYEVGDASGIQ
+959 LYVA
-970 RLPGSLEEAVRA
+970 
-982 LEADSVITDA
+982 
-992 LGAHVTEQY
+992 EQ
-1001 LAGKRRE
+1001 
-1008 CRSYAAQV
+1008 S
-1016 SQWELEQ
+1016 
-1023 YLVAY
+1023 

>member
-6 VIAALLALVMLLGM
+6 MIAALLAIVMLLGV
-20 FSGCSKNRGETTDPA
+20 FAGCSKNSDNTTEPA
-35 NPSNNPGTKTE
+35 NPGSSTGTKTE

-57 YAYQAEYLP
+57 YTYQAEFLP
-66 IPENIQ
+66 IPDNIQ
-72 YVNTSTISGSNLY
+72 YVNTSTISGANLY
-85 FTGSIIDGKKT
+85 FTGSIIDGKQT
-96 YTDENGEETEYDNY
+96 YTDENGEEIEYDNY

-164 YRYNPPADLAEDD
+164 YRYNPPADLAADD
-177 SMYNYYEEG
+177 SMYNYYEQG

-198 GKEIKRIEF
+198 GKELKRIEF
-207 SQTDEDG
+207 NQTDENG
-214 NSFYVSS
+214 NSFYVSN

-250 VDLGENGGDLCELK
+250 VDLSENGGELCELK
-264 AGVVGVSYYKNDEA
+264 AGVVGVCYYKNDEA

-298 GDTVKL
+298 GDTVKI
-304 PDVAYSFFP
+304 PDSAYNFFP

-368 ESSYDDQAQKNN
+368 ENSYDDGMEKNT

-406 LDWNRRDAI
+406 LDWNMRDAI

-435 NTDDDYNAGIQKLN
+435 NTDDDYTAGIQKLN

-466 SMPVEQYAAKGFLT
+466 SMPIEQYAAKGFLT

-512 YQLPSTFAVSTAI
+512 YQLPQTFAVDTAI
-525 ALDKVA
+525 ALDKVV
-531 GDYDTWNLA
+531 GEYDTWNLA

-552 ASVFDVYR
+552 ATVFDVYR
-560 TKSDILQTCISRN
+560 TKSDILSTCISRN

-582 GSAHFDSDEFK
+582 GAAHFDSDEFK
-593 ALLEFANQFPETYDW
+593 ALLEFANSFPDTYDW
-608 ENATDEENDSA
+608 ENADEEDQDSA
-619 QNRMNSGKQ
+619 QNRMNAGKQ
-628 LMTDMYVSSFED
+628 LMSSFYVSSLED
-640 MLYQLTGYNGG
+640 ILYQLTGYNGK

-656 YPSEDGTSNHTFQI
+656 YPSEDGTSNHAFQI
-670 DGSIAISSTCADKT
+670 DGAIAISSTCADKT

-689 MKQFLTE
+689 MKQFLNE
-696 DYQSGSNVWNFPIN
+696 EYQSSYSIWSFPIN
-710 QKAFDQKMK
+710 QAAFDAKLKEM
-719 DAMTEEYQTD
+719 MTEEYQTD
-729 ENGKPTTQTSDEA
+729 DNGNVMKDDNGNPIRIPKVTYYTDGNGTMT
-742 GYFDLG
+742 GY
-748 PLDHGESTRREI
+748 
-760 CMALEQMGFEIE
+760 
-772 ASHHEVAQGQ
+772 
-782 HEIDFK
+782 
-788 YAPALECA
+788 
-796 DKIMTFKLAVKSL
+796 
-809 AQKNGLHATFMPKP
+809 
-823 VSGAAG
+823 
-829 SGMHVN
+829 
-835 MSLFRDGKN
+835 
-844 AFYDEADPRH
+844 
-854 LSPLAYQFIAGL
+854 
-866 LGHVR
+866 
-871 GCCAVTN
+871 
-878 PLVNSYKRL
+878 
-887 VPGYEAPCHLAWS
+887 S
-900 TGNRSALV
+900 TGNGGVAVMQASADGSVEMGENDEVNVYAMTQEQADEILGLINATTAV
-908 RIPTP
+908 YGYDESIMGIITDEAAPYFAGEKSLDDTV
-913 RGNSTRVELRSPDPA
+913 NMIQSRV
-928 CNPYLALAACLA
+928 
-940 AGLDGI
+940 
-946 EQQMTPPAPLTGN
+946 N
-959 LYEVGDASGIQ
+959 LYVA
-970 RLPGSLEEAVRA
+970 
-982 LEADSVITDA
+982 
-992 LGAHVTEQY
+992 EQ
-1001 LAGKRRE
+1001 
-1008 CRSYAAQV
+1008 S
-1016 SQWELEQ
+1016 
-1023 YLVAY
+1023 

>member
-6 VIAALLALVMLLGM
+6 VIAALLAIVMLLGV
-20 FSGCSKNRGETTDPA
+20 FAGCSKNSQETTDPA
-35 NPSNNPGTKTE
+35 NPGSTTGTKTE

-66 IPENIQ
+66 IPDNVQ

-96 YTDENGEETEYDNY
+96 YTDENGEEIEYDNY

-207 SQTDEDG
+207 SQTDENG

-228 NVYLSDWQNVYIYDQ
+228 NVYLSDWQSVYIYDQ

-344 IECDINSNNLNSY
+344 IECDINSNNINSY

-406 LDWNRRDAI
+406 LDWNMRDAI

-619 QNRMNSGKQ
+619 QNRMNAGKQ

-729 ENGKPTTQTSDEA
+729 ENGNVVKDENGNPIRIPKMTYYTTDAGGGVAFAATTETAASTVVIGGSGVNEDGSISIYAMSQEQADQILDLINATTAVYGYDESILNIISDEA
-742 GYFDLG
+742 AAYFA
-748 PLDHGESTRREI
+748 GE
-760 CMALEQMGFEIE
+760 
-772 ASHHEVAQGQ
+772 
-782 HEIDFK
+782 
-788 YAPALECA
+788 
-796 DKIMTFKLAVKSL
+796 KSL
-809 AQKNGLHATFMPKP
+809 DDTA
-823 VSGAAG
+823 
-829 SGMHVN
+829 N
-835 MSLFRDGKN
+835 MIQS
-844 AFYDEADPRH
+844 
-854 LSPLAYQFIAGL
+854 
-866 LGHVR
+866 
-871 GCCAVTN
+871 
-878 PLVNSYKRL
+878 
-887 VPGYEAPCHLAWS
+887 
-900 TGNRSALV
+900 
-908 RIPTP
+908 
-913 RGNSTRVELRSPDPA
+913 RV
-928 CNPYLALAACLA
+928 
-940 AGLDGI
+940 
-946 EQQMTPPAPLTGN
+946 N
-959 LYEVGDASGIQ
+959 LYVA
-970 RLPGSLEEAVRA
+970 
-982 LEADSVITDA
+982 
-992 LGAHVTEQY
+992 EQ
-1001 LAGKRRE
+1001 
-1008 CRSYAAQV
+1008 S
-1016 SQWELEQ
+1016 
-1023 YLVAY
+1023 

>member
-20 FSGCSKNRGETTDPA
+20 FSGCSKNGSETTDPA

-137 GWMGSTDLNTIQAG
+137 GWMESTDLNTIQAG

-159 YGSYT
+159 YSSYT

-250 VDLGENGGDLCELK
+250 VDLGENGGDLCGLK

-344 IECDINSNNLNSY
+344 IECDINSNNINSY

-368 ESSYDDQAQKNN
+368 ENSYDDGMEKNT

-406 LDWNRRDAI
+406 LDWNMRDAI

-480 DLYELIDADADLSRE
+480 DLYELIDAEPELSRE
-495 DFVQPVLKALE
+495 SFVQPVIKALE

-512 YQLPSTFAVSTAI
+512 YQLPNTFAVSTAI

-560 TKSDILQTCISRN
+560 TKTDILQTCISRN

-619 QNRMNSGKQ
+619 QNRMNAGKQ

-729 ENGKPTTQTSDEA
+729 ENGNVVKDENGNPIRIPKMTYYTTDAGGGVAFAATTETAASTVVIGGSGVNEDGSISIYAMTQEQADQILDLINATTAVYGYDESILNIISDEA
-742 GYFDLG
+742 AAYFA
-748 PLDHGESTRREI
+748 GE
-760 CMALEQMGFEIE
+760 
-772 ASHHEVAQGQ
+772 
-782 HEIDFK
+782 
-788 YAPALECA
+788 
-796 DKIMTFKLAVKSL
+796 KSL
-809 AQKNGLHATFMPKP
+809 DDTA
-823 VSGAAG
+823 
-829 SGMHVN
+829 N
-835 MSLFRDGKN
+835 MIQS
-844 AFYDEADPRH
+844 
-854 LSPLAYQFIAGL
+854 
-866 LGHVR
+866 
-871 GCCAVTN
+871 
-878 PLVNSYKRL
+878 
-887 VPGYEAPCHLAWS
+887 
-900 TGNRSALV
+900 
-908 RIPTP
+908 
-913 RGNSTRVELRSPDPA
+913 RV
-928 CNPYLALAACLA
+928 
-940 AGLDGI
+940 
-946 EQQMTPPAPLTGN
+946 N
-959 LYEVGDASGIQ
+959 LYVA
-970 RLPGSLEEAVRA
+970 
-982 LEADSVITDA
+982 
-992 LGAHVTEQY
+992 EQ
-1001 LAGKRRE
+1001 
-1008 CRSYAAQV
+1008 S
-1016 SQWELEQ
+1016 
-1023 YLVAY
+1023 

>member
-20 FSGCSKNRGETTDPA
+20 FSGCSKNGSETTDPA

-66 IPENIQ
+66 IPDNVQ

-96 YTDENGEETEYDNY
+96 YTDENGEEIEYDNY

-137 GWMGSTDLNTIQAG
+137 GWMGSTDLKTIQAG

-207 SQTDEDG
+207 NQTDENG

-228 NVYLSDWQNVYIYDQ
+228 NVYLSDWQSVYIYDQ

-344 IECDINSNNLNSY
+344 IECDINSNNINSY

-406 LDWNRRDAI
+406 LDWNMRDAI

-456 LPDMIDINTY
+456 LPDMIDNNTY

-512 YQLPSTFAVSTAI
+512 YQLPRTFAVSTAI

-628 LMTDMYVSSFED
+628 LMTDMYISSFED

-729 ENGKPTTQTSDEA
+729 ENGNVVKDENGNPIRIPKMTYFTTDAGGGVAFAATTETAASTVVIGGSGVNEDGSISIYAMTQEQADQILDLINATTAVYGYDESILNIISDEA
-742 GYFDLG
+742 AAYFA
-748 PLDHGESTRREI
+748 GE
-760 CMALEQMGFEIE
+760 
-772 ASHHEVAQGQ
+772 
-782 HEIDFK
+782 
-788 YAPALECA
+788 
-796 DKIMTFKLAVKSL
+796 KSL
-809 AQKNGLHATFMPKP
+809 DDTA
-823 VSGAAG
+823 
-829 SGMHVN
+829 N
-835 MSLFRDGKN
+835 MIQS
-844 AFYDEADPRH
+844 
-854 LSPLAYQFIAGL
+854 
-866 LGHVR
+866 
-871 GCCAVTN
+871 
-878 PLVNSYKRL
+878 
-887 VPGYEAPCHLAWS
+887 
-900 TGNRSALV
+900 
-908 RIPTP
+908 
-913 RGNSTRVELRSPDPA
+913 RV
-928 CNPYLALAACLA
+928 
-940 AGLDGI
+940 
-946 EQQMTPPAPLTGN
+946 N
-959 LYEVGDASGIQ
+959 LYVA
-970 RLPGSLEEAVRA
+970 
-982 LEADSVITDA
+982 
-992 LGAHVTEQY
+992 EQ
-1001 LAGKRRE
+1001 
-1008 CRSYAAQV
+1008 S
-1016 SQWELEQ
+1016 
-1023 YLVAY
+1023 

>member
-1 MKTYR
+1 MKKL
-6 VIAALLALVMLLGM
+6 ACLLLALVMLLGM
-20 FSGCSKNRGETTDPA
+20 FAGCSKNSDNTTDPA
-35 NPSNNPGTKTE
+35 NPGSSTGTKTE

-57 YAYQAEYLP
+57 YTYQAEFLP
-66 IPENIQ
+66 IPDNVQ
-72 YVNTSTISGSNLY
+72 YVNTSTISGANLY
-85 FTGSIIDGKKT
+85 FTGSIIDGKQT
-96 YTDENGEETEYDNY
+96 YTDENGEEIEYDNY

-164 YRYNPPADLAEDD
+164 YRYNPPADLAADD
-177 SMYNYYEEG
+177 SMYNYYEQG

-198 GKEIKRIEF
+198 GKELKRIEF
-207 SQTDEDG
+207 NQTDENG

-228 NVYLSDWQNVYIYDQ
+228 NVYLSDWQSVYIYDQ

-250 VDLGENGGDLCELK
+250 VDLSENGGELCELK
-264 AGVVGVSYYKNDEA
+264 AGVVGVCYYKNDEA

-368 ESSYDDQAQKNN
+368 ENTYDDQTQTNT

-406 LDWNRRDAI
+406 LDWNMRDAI

-435 NTDDDYNAGIQKLN
+435 NTDDDYTAGIQKLN

-466 SMPVEQYAAKGFLT
+466 SMPIEQYAAKGFLT

-512 YQLPSTFAVSTAI
+512 YQLPQTFAVDTAI
-525 ALDKVA
+525 ALDKVV
-531 GDYDTWNLA
+531 GEYDTWNLA

-552 ASVFDVYR
+552 ATVFDVYR
-560 TKSDILQTCISRN
+560 TKSDILSTCISRN

-582 GSAHFDSDEFK
+582 GAAHFDSDEFK
-593 ALLEFANQFPETYDW
+593 ALLEFANSFPDTYDW
-608 ENATDEENDSA
+608 ENADEEDQDSA
-619 QNRMNSGKQ
+619 QNRMNAGKQ
-628 LMTDMYVSSFED
+628 LMSSFYVSSLED
-640 MLYQLTGYNGG
+640 ILYQLTCYNGK

-656 YPSEDGTSNHTFQI
+656 YPSEDGTSNHAFQI
-670 DGSIAISSTCADKT
+670 DGAIAISSTCADKT

-689 MKQFLTE
+689 MKQFLNE
-696 DYQSGSNVWNFPIN
+696 EYQSSYNIWRFPIN
-710 QKAFDQKMK
+710 QAAFDAKLKEM
-719 DAMTEEYQTD
+719 MTEEYQTD
-729 ENGKPTTQTSDEA
+729 DNGNVMKDDNGNPIRIPKVTYYTDGNVTMT
-742 GYFDLG
+742 GY
-748 PLDHGESTRREI
+748 
-760 CMALEQMGFEIE
+760 
-772 ASHHEVAQGQ
+772 
-782 HEIDFK
+782 
-788 YAPALECA
+788 
-796 DKIMTFKLAVKSL
+796 
-809 AQKNGLHATFMPKP
+809 
-823 VSGAAG
+823 
-829 SGMHVN
+829 
-835 MSLFRDGKN
+835 
-844 AFYDEADPRH
+844 
-854 LSPLAYQFIAGL
+854 
-866 LGHVR
+866 
-871 GCCAVTN
+871 
-878 PLVNSYKRL
+878 
-887 VPGYEAPCHLAWS
+887 S
-900 TGNRSALV
+900 TGNGGVAVMQASADGSVEMGENGEVNVYAMTQEQADEILGLINATTAV
-908 RIPTP
+908 YGYDESIMGIITDEAAPYFAGEKSLDDTV
-913 RGNSTRVELRSPDPA
+913 NMIQSRV
-928 CNPYLALAACLA
+928 
-940 AGLDGI
+940 
-946 EQQMTPPAPLTGN
+946 N
-959 LYEVGDASGIQ
+959 LYVA
-970 RLPGSLEEAVRA
+970 
-982 LEADSVITDA
+982 
-992 LGAHVTEQY
+992 EQ
-1001 LAGKRRE
+1001 
-1008 CRSYAAQV
+1008 S
-1016 SQWELEQ
+1016 
-1023 YLVAY
+1023 

>member
-66 IPENIQ
+66 IPDNIQ
-72 YVNTSTISGSNLY
+72 YVNTSTISGANLY

-96 YTDENGEETEYDNY
+96 YTDENGEEIEYDNY

-214 NSFYVSS
+214 NNLYVSS

-344 IECDINSNNLNSY
+344 IECDINSNNINSY

-406 LDWNRRDAI
+406 LDWNMRDAI

-466 SMPVEQYAAKGFLT
+466 NMPVEQYAAKGFLT

-560 TKSDILQTCISRN
+560 TKTDILQTCISRN

-628 LMTDMYVSSFED
+628 LMTDMYVSSFEG

-729 ENGKPTTQTSDEA
+729 ENGNVVKDENGNPIRIPKMTYYTTDAGGGVAFAATTETAASTVVIGGSGVNEDGSISIYAMTQEQADQILDLINATTAVYGYDESILNIISDEA
-742 GYFDLG
+742 AAYFA
-748 PLDHGESTRREI
+748 GE
-760 CMALEQMGFEIE
+760 
-772 ASHHEVAQGQ
+772 
-782 HEIDFK
+782 
-788 YAPALECA
+788 
-796 DKIMTFKLAVKSL
+796 KSL
-809 AQKNGLHATFMPKP
+809 DDTA
-823 VSGAAG
+823 
-829 SGMHVN
+829 N
-835 MSLFRDGKN
+835 MIQS
-844 AFYDEADPRH
+844 
-854 LSPLAYQFIAGL
+854 
-866 LGHVR
+866 
-871 GCCAVTN
+871 
-878 PLVNSYKRL
+878 
-887 VPGYEAPCHLAWS
+887 
-900 TGNRSALV
+900 
-908 RIPTP
+908 
-913 RGNSTRVELRSPDPA
+913 RV
-928 CNPYLALAACLA
+928 
-940 AGLDGI
+940 
-946 EQQMTPPAPLTGN
+946 N
-959 LYEVGDASGIQ
+959 LYVA
-970 RLPGSLEEAVRA
+970 
-982 LEADSVITDA
+982 
-992 LGAHVTEQY
+992 EQ
-1001 LAGKRRE
+1001 
-1008 CRSYAAQV
+1008 S
-1016 SQWELEQ
+1016 
-1023 YLVAY
+1023 

>member
-20 FSGCSKNRGETTDPA
+20 FSGCSKNGSETTDPA

-66 IPENIQ
+66 IPDNVQ

-96 YTDENGEETEYDNY
+96 YTDENGEEIEYDNY

-198 GKEIKRIEF
+198 GKELKRIEF
-207 SQTDEDG
+207 NQTDENG

-228 NVYLSDWQNVYIYDQ
+228 NVYLSDWQSVYIYDQ

-344 IECDINSNNLNSY
+344 IECDINSNNINSY

-406 LDWNRRDAI
+406 LDWNMRDAI

-466 SMPVEQYAAKGFLT
+466 NMPVEQYAAKGFLT

-495 DFVQPVLKALE
+495 DFVQPVIKALE

-512 YQLPSTFAVSTAI
+512 YQLPNTFAVSTAI

-560 TKSDILQTCISRN
+560 TKTDILQTCISRN

-628 LMTDMYVSSFED
+628 LMTDTYVSSFED

-696 DYQSGSNVWNFPIN
+696 DYQLGSNVWNFPIN

-729 ENGKPTTQTSDEA
+729 ENGNVVKDENGNPIRIPKMTYYTTDAGGGVAFAATAETAASTVVIGGSGVNEDGSISIYAMTQEQADQILDLINATTAVYGYDESILNIISDEA
-742 GYFDLG
+742 AAYFA
-748 PLDHGESTRREI
+748 GE
-760 CMALEQMGFEIE
+760 
-772 ASHHEVAQGQ
+772 
-782 HEIDFK
+782 
-788 YAPALECA
+788 
-796 DKIMTFKLAVKSL
+796 KSL
-809 AQKNGLHATFMPKP
+809 DDTA
-823 VSGAAG
+823 
-829 SGMHVN
+829 N
-835 MSLFRDGKN
+835 MIQS
-844 AFYDEADPRH
+844 
-854 LSPLAYQFIAGL
+854 
-866 LGHVR
+866 
-871 GCCAVTN
+871 
-878 PLVNSYKRL
+878 
-887 VPGYEAPCHLAWS
+887 
-900 TGNRSALV
+900 
-908 RIPTP
+908 
-913 RGNSTRVELRSPDPA
+913 RV
-928 CNPYLALAACLA
+928 
-940 AGLDGI
+940 
-946 EQQMTPPAPLTGN
+946 N
-959 LYEVGDASGIQ
+959 LYVA
-970 RLPGSLEEAVRA
+970 
-982 LEADSVITDA
+982 
-992 LGAHVTEQY
+992 EQ
-1001 LAGKRRE
+1001 
-1008 CRSYAAQV
+1008 S
-1016 SQWELEQ
+1016 
-1023 YLVAY
+1023 

>member
-20 FSGCSKNRGETTDPA
+20 FAGCSKNGSETTDPA

-66 IPENIQ
+66 IPDNVQ

-85 FTGSIIDGKKT
+85 FTGSIIDGKQT
-96 YTDENGEETEYDNY
+96 YTDENGEEIEYDNY

-137 GWMGSTDLNTIQAG
+137 GWLGSSDLNNLQSG

-159 YGSYT
+159 YNNYT

-207 SQTDEDG
+207 NQTDENG
-214 NSFYVSS
+214 NSFYVSN

-298 GDTVKL
+298 GDTVKI
-304 PDVAYSFFP
+304 PDSAYNFFP

-344 IECDINSNNLNSY
+344 IECDINSNNINSY

-406 LDWNRRDAI
+406 LDWNMRDAI

-466 SMPVEQYAAKGFLT
+466 NMPVEQYAAKGFLT
-480 DLYELIDADADLSRE
+480 DLYELIDADPELSRE
-495 DFVQPVLKALE
+495 SFVQPVIKALE

-512 YQLPSTFAVSTAI
+512 YQLPNTFAVSTAI

-560 TKSDILQTCISRN
+560 TKTDILQTCISRN

-593 ALLEFANQFPETYDW
+593 ALLEFANQFPDTYDW

-696 DYQSGSNVWNFPIN
+696 DYQSGYNVWNFPIN

-729 ENGKPTTQTSDEA
+729 ENGNVVKDENGNPIRIPKMTYYTTDAGGGVAFAATTETAASTVVIGGSGVNEDGSISIYAMTQEQADQILDLINATTAVYGYDESILNIISDEA
-742 GYFDLG
+742 AAYFA
-748 PLDHGESTRREI
+748 GE
-760 CMALEQMGFEIE
+760 
-772 ASHHEVAQGQ
+772 
-782 HEIDFK
+782 
-788 YAPALECA
+788 
-796 DKIMTFKLAVKSL
+796 KSL
-809 AQKNGLHATFMPKP
+809 DDTA
-823 VSGAAG
+823 
-829 SGMHVN
+829 N
-835 MSLFRDGKN
+835 MIQS
-844 AFYDEADPRH
+844 
-854 LSPLAYQFIAGL
+854 
-866 LGHVR
+866 
-871 GCCAVTN
+871 
-878 PLVNSYKRL
+878 
-887 VPGYEAPCHLAWS
+887 
-900 TGNRSALV
+900 
-908 RIPTP
+908 
-913 RGNSTRVELRSPDPA
+913 RV
-928 CNPYLALAACLA
+928 
-940 AGLDGI
+940 
-946 EQQMTPPAPLTGN
+946 N
-959 LYEVGDASGIQ
+959 LYVA
-970 RLPGSLEEAVRA
+970 
-982 LEADSVITDA
+982 
-992 LGAHVTEQY
+992 EQ
-1001 LAGKRRE
+1001 
-1008 CRSYAAQV
+1008 S
-1016 SQWELEQ
+1016 
-1023 YLVAY
+1023 

>member
-6 VIAALLALVMLLGM
+6 MIAALLAIVMLLGV
-20 FSGCSKNRGETTDPA
+20 FAGCSKNSDNTTDPA
-35 NPSNNPGTKTE
+35 NPGSSTGTKTE

-57 YAYQAEYLP
+57 YTYQAEFLP
-66 IPENIQ
+66 IPDNIQ
-72 YVNTSTISGSNLY
+72 YVNTSTISGANLY
-85 FTGSIIDGKKT
+85 FTGSIIDGKQT
-96 YTDENGEETEYDNY
+96 YTDENGEEIEYDNY

-118 VETGD
+118 IETGD

-164 YRYNPPADLAEDD
+164 YRYNPPADLAADD
-177 SMYNYYEEG
+177 SMYNYYEQG

-198 GKEIKRIEF
+198 GKELKRIEF
-207 SQTDEDG
+207 NQTDENG
-214 NSFYVSS
+214 NSFYISN
-221 FFVDNSG
+221 FFVD
-228 NVYLSDWQNVYIYDQ
+228 LS
-243 DGNKKTT
+243 
-250 VDLGENGGDLCELK
+250 ENGGELCELK
-264 AGVVGVSYYKNDEA
+264 AGVVGVCYYKNDEA

-298 GDTVKL
+298 GDTVKI
-304 PDVAYSFFP
+304 PDSAYNFFP

-368 ESSYDDQAQKNN
+368 ENSYDDGMEKNT

-406 LDWNRRDAI
+406 LDWNMRDAI

-435 NTDDDYNAGIQKLN
+435 NTDDDYTAGIQKLN

-466 SMPVEQYAAKGFLT
+466 SMPIEQYAAKGFLT
-480 DLYELIDADADLSRE
+480 DLYELIDADPDMSRE
-495 DFVQPVLKALE
+495 SFVQPVLKALE

-512 YQLPSTFAVSTAI
+512 YQLPSTFAISTAI
-525 ALDKVA
+525 ALEKVA

-582 GSAHFDSDEFK
+582 GGAHFDSDEFK
-593 ALLEFANQFPETYDW
+593 ALLEFANQFPDTYDW
-608 ENATDEENDSA
+608 ENATAEENDSA
-619 QNRMNSGKQ
+619 QNRINSGKQ

-640 MLYQLTGYNGG
+640 MLYQLTGFNGG

-656 YPSEDGTSNHTFQI
+656 YPSEDGTSNHAFQV
-670 DGSIAISSTCADKT
+670 DGAIAISSTCADKT

-689 MKQFLTE
+689 MKQFLNE
-696 DYQSGSNVWNFPIN
+696 QYQSSYNVWNFPIN

-729 ENGKPTTQTSDEA
+729 ENGNVMKDENGNPIRIPKMTYYTTDTGGGVMYGMTAEAASSTVVIGGTGVNEDGSISIYAMTQEQVDQILDLINTTTAVYGYDESILNIISDEA
-742 GYFDLG
+742 AAYFA
-748 PLDHGESTRREI
+748 GE
-760 CMALEQMGFEIE
+760 
-772 ASHHEVAQGQ
+772 
-782 HEIDFK
+782 
-788 YAPALECA
+788 
-796 DKIMTFKLAVKSL
+796 KSL
-809 AQKNGLHATFMPKP
+809 DDTA
-823 VSGAAG
+823 
-829 SGMHVN
+829 N
-835 MSLFRDGKN
+835 MIQS
-844 AFYDEADPRH
+844 
-854 LSPLAYQFIAGL
+854 
-866 LGHVR
+866 
-871 GCCAVTN
+871 
-878 PLVNSYKRL
+878 
-887 VPGYEAPCHLAWS
+887 
-900 TGNRSALV
+900 
-908 RIPTP
+908 
-913 RGNSTRVELRSPDPA
+913 RV
-928 CNPYLALAACLA
+928 
-940 AGLDGI
+940 
-946 EQQMTPPAPLTGN
+946 N
-959 LYEVGDASGIQ
+959 LYVA
-970 RLPGSLEEAVRA
+970 
-982 LEADSVITDA
+982 
-992 LGAHVTEQY
+992 EQ
-1001 LAGKRRE
+1001 
-1008 CRSYAAQV
+1008 S
-1016 SQWELEQ
+1016 
-1023 YLVAY
+1023 

>member
-6 VIAALLALVMLLGM
+6 MIAALLAIVMLLGM
-20 FSGCSKNRGETTDPA
+20 FAGCSKNGGDTTDPS
-35 NPSNNPGTKTE
+35 NPNSTIGTKTE

-57 YAYQAEYLP
+57 YTYQAEFLP
-66 IPENIQ
+66 IPDNIQ
-72 YVNTSTISGSNLY
+72 YVNTSTISGANLY
-85 FTGSIIDGKKT
+85 FTGSIIDGKQT
-96 YTDENGEETEYDNY
+96 YTDENGEEIEYDNY

-118 VETGD
+118 IETGD

-137 GWMGSTDLNTIQAG
+137 GWMGSTDLNTIQTG

-164 YRYNPPADLAEDD
+164 YRYNPPADLAADD
-177 SMYNYYEEG
+177 SMYNYYEQG

-198 GKEIKRIEF
+198 GKELKRIEF
-207 SQTDEDG
+207 NQTDENG
-214 NSFYVSS
+214 NSFYVSN

-250 VDLGENGGDLCELK
+250 VDLRENGGELCELK
-264 AGVVGVSYYKNDEA
+264 AGVVGVCYYKNDEA

-304 PDVAYSFFP
+304 PDSAYNFFP

-368 ESSYDDQAQKNN
+368 ENSYDDGMGKNT

-406 LDWNRRDAI
+406 LDWNMRDAI

-435 NTDDDYNAGIQKLN
+435 NTDDDYTAGIQKLN

-466 SMPVEQYAAKGFLT
+466 SMPIEQYAAKGFLT

-512 YQLPSTFAVSTAI
+512 YQLPNTFSISTAI

-582 GSAHFDSDEFK
+582 GGAHFDSDEFK
-593 ALLEFANQFPETYDW
+593 ALLEFANQFPDTFDW
-608 ENATDEENDSA
+608 ENTTAEENDSA
-619 QNRMNSGKQ
+619 QNRINSGKQ

-640 MLYQLTGYNGG
+640 MLYQLTGFNGG

-656 YPSEDGTSNHTFQI
+656 YPSEDGTSNHAFQI
-670 DGSIAISSTCADKT
+670 DGAIAISSTCADKT

-710 QKAFDQKMK
+710 QKAFDQKLK

-729 ENGKPTTQTSDEA
+729 ENGNVVKDENGNPIRIPKMTYYTTDTGGGVTFGAATAPAASTVVIGGTGVNEDGSISIYAMTQEQVDQILDLINTTTAVYGYDESILNIISDEA
-742 GYFDLG
+742 AAYFA
-748 PLDHGESTRREI
+748 GE
-760 CMALEQMGFEIE
+760 
-772 ASHHEVAQGQ
+772 
-782 HEIDFK
+782 
-788 YAPALECA
+788 
-796 DKIMTFKLAVKSL
+796 KSL
-809 AQKNGLHATFMPKP
+809 DDTA
-823 VSGAAG
+823 
-829 SGMHVN
+829 N
-835 MSLFRDGKN
+835 MIQS
-844 AFYDEADPRH
+844 
-854 LSPLAYQFIAGL
+854 
-866 LGHVR
+866 
-871 GCCAVTN
+871 
-878 PLVNSYKRL
+878 
-887 VPGYEAPCHLAWS
+887 
-900 TGNRSALV
+900 
-908 RIPTP
+908 
-913 RGNSTRVELRSPDPA
+913 RV
-928 CNPYLALAACLA
+928 
-940 AGLDGI
+940 
-946 EQQMTPPAPLTGN
+946 N
-959 LYEVGDASGIQ
+959 LYVA
-970 RLPGSLEEAVRA
+970 
-982 LEADSVITDA
+982 
-992 LGAHVTEQY
+992 EQ
-1001 LAGKRRE
+1001 
-1008 CRSYAAQV
+1008 S
-1016 SQWELEQ
+1016 
-1023 YLVAY
+1023 

>member
-6 VIAALLALVMLLGM
+6 MIAALLAIVMLLGM
-20 FSGCSKNRGETTDPA
+20 FAGCSKNGDNTTDPA
-35 NPSNNPGTKTE
+35 NPGSSTGTKTE

-57 YAYQAEYLP
+57 YTYQAEFLP
-66 IPENIQ
+66 IPDNIQ
-72 YVNTSTISGSNLY
+72 YVNTSTISGANLY
-85 FTGSIIDGKKT
+85 FTGSIIDGKQT
-96 YTDENGEETEYDNY
+96 YTDENGEEIEYDNY
-110 RSALFKMD
+110 RSALFRMD

-137 GWMGSTDLNTIQAG
+137 GWMGSTDLNTIQTG

-164 YRYNPPADLAEDD
+164 YRYNPPADLAADD
-177 SMYNYYEEG
+177 SMYNYYEQG

-198 GKEIKRIEF
+198 GKELKRIEF
-207 SQTDEDG
+207 NQTDENG
-214 NSFYVSS
+214 TSFYVSN

-250 VDLGENGGDLCELK
+250 VDLGENGGELCELK
-264 AGVVGVSYYKNDEA
+264 AGVVGVCYYKNDEA

-298 GDTVKL
+298 GDTVKI
-304 PDVAYSFFP
+304 PDSAYNFFP

-368 ESSYDDQAQKNN
+368 ENTYDEQTQTNT

-406 LDWNRRDAI
+406 LDWNMRDAI

-435 NTDDDYNAGIQKLN
+435 NTDDDYTAGIQKLN

-466 SMPVEQYAAKGFLT
+466 SMPIEQYAAKGFLT

-512 YQLPSTFAVSTAI
+512 YQLPQTFAVDTAI
-525 ALDKVA
+525 ALDKVV
-531 GDYDTWNLA
+531 GEYDTWNLA

-552 ASVFDVYR
+552 ATVFDVYR
-560 TKSDILQTCISRN
+560 TKSDILSTCISRN

-582 GSAHFDSDEFK
+582 GAAHFDSDEFK
-593 ALLEFANQFPETYDW
+593 ALLEFANSFPDTYDW
-608 ENATDEENDSA
+608 ENADEEDQDSA
-619 QNRMNSGKQ
+619 QNRMNAGKQ
-628 LMTDMYVSSFED
+628 LMSSFYVSSLED
-640 MLYQLTGYNGG
+640 ILYQLTGYNGK

-656 YPSEDGTSNHTFQI
+656 YPSEDGTSNHAFQI
-670 DGSIAISSTCADKT
+670 DGAIAISSTCADKT

-689 MKQFLTE
+689 MKQFLNE
-696 DYQSGSNVWNFPIN
+696 EYQSNYNIWSFPIN
-710 QKAFDQKMK
+710 QAAFDAKLKEM
-719 DAMTEEYQTD
+719 MTEEYQTD
-729 ENGKPTTQTSDEA
+729 DNGNVMKDDNGNPIRIPKVTYYTDGNGTMT
-742 GYFDLG
+742 GY
-748 PLDHGESTRREI
+748 
-760 CMALEQMGFEIE
+760 
-772 ASHHEVAQGQ
+772 
-782 HEIDFK
+782 
-788 YAPALECA
+788 
-796 DKIMTFKLAVKSL
+796 
-809 AQKNGLHATFMPKP
+809 
-823 VSGAAG
+823 
-829 SGMHVN
+829 
-835 MSLFRDGKN
+835 
-844 AFYDEADPRH
+844 
-854 LSPLAYQFIAGL
+854 
-866 LGHVR
+866 
-871 GCCAVTN
+871 
-878 PLVNSYKRL
+878 
-887 VPGYEAPCHLAWS
+887 S
-900 TGNRSALV
+900 TGNGGVAVMQASADGSVEMGENGEVNVYAMTQEQADEILGLINATTAV
-908 RIPTP
+908 YGYDESIMGIITDEAAPYFAGEKSLDDTV
-913 RGNSTRVELRSPDPA
+913 NMIQSRV
-928 CNPYLALAACLA
+928 
-940 AGLDGI
+940 
-946 EQQMTPPAPLTGN
+946 N
-959 LYEVGDASGIQ
+959 LYVA
-970 RLPGSLEEAVRA
+970 
-982 LEADSVITDA
+982 
-992 LGAHVTEQY
+992 EQ
-1001 LAGKRRE
+1001 
-1008 CRSYAAQV
+1008 S
-1016 SQWELEQ
+1016 
-1023 YLVAY
+1023 

>member
-20 FSGCSKNRGETTDPA
+20 FSGCSKNGSETTDPA
-35 NPSNNPGTKTE
+35 DPSNNPGTKTE

-66 IPENIQ
+66 IPDNVQ

-85 FTGSIIDGKKT
+85 FTGSIIDGKQT

-118 VETGD
+118 VETGN

-137 GWMGSTDLNTIQAG
+137 GWLGSSDLNNLQSG

-159 YGSYT
+159 YNNYT

-198 GKEIKRIEF
+198 GKELNRIEF
-207 SQTDEDG
+207 SQTDENG

-228 NVYLSDWQNVYIYDQ
+228 NVYLSDWQSVYIYDQ

-344 IECDINSNNLNSY
+344 IECDINSNNINSY

-406 LDWNRRDAI
+406 LDWNMRDAI

-512 YQLPSTFAVSTAI
+512 YQLPRTFAVSTAI

-640 MLYQLTGYNGG
+640 MLYHLTGYNGG

-729 ENGKPTTQTSDEA
+729 ENGNVVKDENGNPIRIPKMTYYTTDAGGGVAFAATTETAASTVVIGGSGVNEDGSISIYAMTQEQADQILDLINATTAVYGYDESILNIISDEA
-742 GYFDLG
+742 AAYFA
-748 PLDHGESTRREI
+748 GE
-760 CMALEQMGFEIE
+760 
-772 ASHHEVAQGQ
+772 
-782 HEIDFK
+782 
-788 YAPALECA
+788 
-796 DKIMTFKLAVKSL
+796 KSL
-809 AQKNGLHATFMPKP
+809 DDTA
-823 VSGAAG
+823 
-829 SGMHVN
+829 N
-835 MSLFRDGKN
+835 MIQS
-844 AFYDEADPRH
+844 
-854 LSPLAYQFIAGL
+854 
-866 LGHVR
+866 
-871 GCCAVTN
+871 
-878 PLVNSYKRL
+878 
-887 VPGYEAPCHLAWS
+887 
-900 TGNRSALV
+900 
-908 RIPTP
+908 
-913 RGNSTRVELRSPDPA
+913 RV
-928 CNPYLALAACLA
+928 
-940 AGLDGI
+940 
-946 EQQMTPPAPLTGN
+946 N
-959 LYEVGDASGIQ
+959 LYVA
-970 RLPGSLEEAVRA
+970 
-982 LEADSVITDA
+982 
-992 LGAHVTEQY
+992 EQ
-1001 LAGKRRE
+1001 
-1008 CRSYAAQV
+1008 S
-1016 SQWELEQ
+1016 
-1023 YLVAY
+1023 

>member
-20 FSGCSKNRGETTDPA
+20 FSGCSKNGSETTDPA

-66 IPENIQ
+66 IPDNVQ

-85 FTGSIIDGKKT
+85 FTGSIIDGKQT

-110 RSALFKMD
+110 RSALFKLD

-137 GWMGSTDLNTIQAG
+137 GWMGSSELNNIQAA

-186 ENKTGLLHLDAD
+186 ENKMGLLHLDAD
-198 GKEIKRIEF
+198 GKELKRIEF
-207 SQTDEDG
+207 NQTDENG

-344 IECDINSNNLNSY
+344 IECDINSNNINSY

-406 LDWNRRDAI
+406 LDWNMRDAI

-560 TKSDILQTCISRN
+560 TKTDILQTCISRN

-619 QNRMNSGKQ
+619 QNRMNAGKQ

-696 DYQSGSNVWNFPIN
+696 DYQSGYNVWNFPIN

-729 ENGKPTTQTSDEA
+729 ENGNVVKDENGNPIRIPKMTYYTTDAGGGVAFAATTETAASTVVIGGSGVNEDGSISIYAMSQEQADQILDLINATTAVYGYDESILNIISDEA
-742 GYFDLG
+742 AAYFA
-748 PLDHGESTRREI
+748 GE
-760 CMALEQMGFEIE
+760 
-772 ASHHEVAQGQ
+772 
-782 HEIDFK
+782 
-788 YAPALECA
+788 
-796 DKIMTFKLAVKSL
+796 KSL
-809 AQKNGLHATFMPKP
+809 DDTA
-823 VSGAAG
+823 
-829 SGMHVN
+829 N
-835 MSLFRDGKN
+835 MIQS
-844 AFYDEADPRH
+844 
-854 LSPLAYQFIAGL
+854 
-866 LGHVR
+866 
-871 GCCAVTN
+871 
-878 PLVNSYKRL
+878 
-887 VPGYEAPCHLAWS
+887 
-900 TGNRSALV
+900 
-908 RIPTP
+908 
-913 RGNSTRVELRSPDPA
+913 RV
-928 CNPYLALAACLA
+928 
-940 AGLDGI
+940 
-946 EQQMTPPAPLTGN
+946 N
-959 LYEVGDASGIQ
+959 LYVA
-970 RLPGSLEEAVRA
+970 
-982 LEADSVITDA
+982 
-992 LGAHVTEQY
+992 EQ
-1001 LAGKRRE
+1001 
-1008 CRSYAAQV
+1008 S
-1016 SQWELEQ
+1016 
-1023 YLVAY
+1023 

>member
-20 FSGCSKNRGETTDPA
+20 FSGCSKNGSETTDPA
-35 NPSNNPGTKTE
+35 DPSNNPGTKTE

-66 IPENIQ
+66 IPDNVQ

-85 FTGSIIDGKKT
+85 FTGSIIDGKQT

-118 VETGD
+118 VETGN

-137 GWMGSTDLNTIQAG
+137 GWLGSSDLNNLQSG

-159 YGSYT
+159 YNNYT

-177 SMYNYYEEG
+177 SMYNYYKEG

-198 GKEIKRIEF
+198 GKELNRIEF
-207 SQTDEDG
+207 SQTDENG

-228 NVYLSDWQNVYIYDQ
+228 NVYLSDWQSVYIYDQ

-344 IECDINSNNLNSY
+344 IECDINSNNINSY

-406 LDWNRRDAI
+406 LDWNMRDAI

-456 LPDMIDINTY
+456 LPDMIDNNTY

-729 ENGKPTTQTSDEA
+729 ENGNVVKDENGNPIRIPKMTYYTTDAGGGVAFAATTETAASTVVIGGSGVNEDGSISIYAMTQEQADQILDLINATTAVYGYDESILNIISDEA
-742 GYFDLG
+742 AAYFA
-748 PLDHGESTRREI
+748 GE
-760 CMALEQMGFEIE
+760 
-772 ASHHEVAQGQ
+772 
-782 HEIDFK
+782 
-788 YAPALECA
+788 
-796 DKIMTFKLAVKSL
+796 KSL
-809 AQKNGLHATFMPKP
+809 DDTA
-823 VSGAAG
+823 
-829 SGMHVN
+829 N
-835 MSLFRDGKN
+835 MIQS
-844 AFYDEADPRH
+844 
-854 LSPLAYQFIAGL
+854 
-866 LGHVR
+866 
-871 GCCAVTN
+871 
-878 PLVNSYKRL
+878 
-887 VPGYEAPCHLAWS
+887 
-900 TGNRSALV
+900 
-908 RIPTP
+908 
-913 RGNSTRVELRSPDPA
+913 RV
-928 CNPYLALAACLA
+928 
-940 AGLDGI
+940 
-946 EQQMTPPAPLTGN
+946 N
-959 LYEVGDASGIQ
+959 LYVA
-970 RLPGSLEEAVRA
+970 
-982 LEADSVITDA
+982 
-992 LGAHVTEQY
+992 EQ
-1001 LAGKRRE
+1001 
-1008 CRSYAAQV
+1008 S
-1016 SQWELEQ
+1016 
-1023 YLVAY
+1023 

>member
-6 VIAALLALVMLLGM
+6 MIAALLAIVMLLGV
-20 FSGCSKNRGETTDPA
+20 FAGCSKNSDNTTDPA
-35 NPSNNPGTKTE
+35 NPGSSTGTKTE

-57 YAYQAEYLP
+57 YTYQAEFLP
-66 IPENIQ
+66 IPDNIQ
-72 YVNTSTISGSNLY
+72 YVNTSTISGANLY
-85 FTGSIIDGKKT
+85 FTGSIIDGKQT
-96 YTDENGEETEYDNY
+96 YTDENGEEIEYDNY

-118 VETGD
+118 IETGD

-164 YRYNPPADLAEDD
+164 YRYNPPADLAADD
-177 SMYNYYEEG
+177 SMYNYYEQG

-198 GKEIKRIEF
+198 GKELKRIEF
-207 SQTDEDG
+207 NQTDENG
-214 NSFYVSS
+214 NSFYVSN

-250 VDLGENGGDLCELK
+250 VDLSENGGELCELK
-264 AGVVGVSYYKNDEA
+264 AGVVGVCYYKNDEA

-298 GDTVKL
+298 GDTVKI
-304 PDVAYSFFP
+304 PDSAYNFFP

-368 ESSYDDQAQKNN
+368 ENSYDDQTQTNT

-406 LDWNRRDAI
+406 LDWNMRDAI

-435 NTDDDYNAGIQKLN
+435 NTDDDYTAGIQKLN

-466 SMPVEQYAAKGFLT
+466 SMPIEQYAAKGFLT

-495 DFVQPVLKALE
+495 SFVQPVLKALE

-512 YQLPSTFAVSTAI
+512 YQLPNTFAVSTAI

-540 AVKDAMTKLQDG
+540 AVKDAMTKLADG

-582 GSAHFDSDEFK
+582 GAAHFDSDEFK
-593 ALLEFANQFPETYDW
+593 ALLEFANSFPDTYDW
-608 ENATDEENDSA
+608 ENADEEDQDSA
-619 QNRMNSGKQ
+619 QNRMNAGKQ
-628 LMTDMYVSSFED
+628 LMSSFYVSSLED
-640 MLYQLTGYNGG
+640 ILYQLTGYNGK

-656 YPSEDGTSNHTFQI
+656 YPSEDGTSNHAFQI
-670 DGSIAISSTCADKT
+670 DGAIAISSTCADKT

-689 MKQFLTE
+689 MKQFLNE
-696 DYQSGSNVWNFPIN
+696 EYQSSYNIWSFPIN
-710 QKAFDQKMK
+710 QAAFDAKLKEM
-719 DAMTEEYQTD
+719 MTEEYQTD
-729 ENGKPTTQTSDEA
+729 DNGNVMKDDNGNPIRIPKVTYYTDGNGTMT
-742 GYFDLG
+742 GY
-748 PLDHGESTRREI
+748 
-760 CMALEQMGFEIE
+760 
-772 ASHHEVAQGQ
+772 
-782 HEIDFK
+782 
-788 YAPALECA
+788 
-796 DKIMTFKLAVKSL
+796 
-809 AQKNGLHATFMPKP
+809 
-823 VSGAAG
+823 
-829 SGMHVN
+829 
-835 MSLFRDGKN
+835 
-844 AFYDEADPRH
+844 
-854 LSPLAYQFIAGL
+854 
-866 LGHVR
+866 
-871 GCCAVTN
+871 
-878 PLVNSYKRL
+878 
-887 VPGYEAPCHLAWS
+887 S
-900 TGNRSALV
+900 TGNGGVAVMQASADGSVEMGENGEVNVYAMTQEQADEILGLINATTAV
-908 RIPTP
+908 YGYDESIMNIITDEAAPYFAGEKSLDDTV
-913 RGNSTRVELRSPDPA
+913 NMIQSRV
-928 CNPYLALAACLA
+928 
-940 AGLDGI
+940 
-946 EQQMTPPAPLTGN
+946 N
-959 LYEVGDASGIQ
+959 LYVA
-970 RLPGSLEEAVRA
+970 
-982 LEADSVITDA
+982 
-992 LGAHVTEQY
+992 EQ
-1001 LAGKRRE
+1001 
-1008 CRSYAAQV
+1008 S
-1016 SQWELEQ
+1016 
-1023 YLVAY
+1023 

>member
-6 VIAALLALVMLLGM
+6 MIAALLAIVMLLGV
-20 FSGCSKNRGETTDPA
+20 FAGCSKNSDNTTEPA
-35 NPSNNPGTKTE
+35 NPGSSTGTKTE

-57 YAYQAEYLP
+57 YTYQAEFLP
-66 IPENIQ
+66 IPDNIQ
-72 YVNTSTISGSNLY
+72 YVNTSTISGANLY
-85 FTGSIIDGKKT
+85 FTGSIIDGKQT
-96 YTDENGEETEYDNY
+96 YTDENGEEIEYDNY

-118 VETGD
+118 IETGD

-164 YRYNPPADLAEDD
+164 YRYNPPADMAADD
-177 SMYNYYEEG
+177 SMYNYYEQG

-198 GKEIKRIEF
+198 GKELKRIEF

-214 NSFYVSS
+214 NSFYVSN

-243 DGNKKTT
+243 DGNQKTT
-250 VDLGENGGDLCELK
+250 VDLGENGGELCELK
-264 AGVVGVSYYKNDEA
+264 AGVVGVCYYKNDEA

-298 GDTVKL
+298 GDTVKI
-304 PDVAYSFFP
+304 PDSAYNFFP

-368 ESSYDDQAQKNN
+368 ENSYDDGMEKNT

-406 LDWNRRDAI
+406 LDWNMRDAI

-435 NTDDDYNAGIQKLN
+435 NTDDDYTAGIQKLN

-466 SMPVEQYAAKGFLT
+466 SMPIEQYAAKGFLT

-495 DFVQPVLKALE
+495 SFVQPVLKALE

-512 YQLPSTFAVSTAI
+512 YQLPNTFAVSTAI

-540 AVKDAMTKLQDG
+540 SVKDAMTKLQDG

-560 TKSDILQTCISRN
+560 TKSDILSTCISRN

-582 GSAHFDSDEFK
+582 GAAHFDSDEFK
-593 ALLEFANQFPETYDW
+593 ALLEFANSFPDTYDW
-608 ENATDEENDSA
+608 ENADEEDQDSA
-619 QNRMNSGKQ
+619 QNRMNAGKQ
-628 LMTDMYVSSFED
+628 LMSSFYVSSLED
-640 MLYQLTGYNGG
+640 ILYQLTGYNGK

-656 YPSEDGTSNHTFQI
+656 YPSEDGTSNHAFQI
-670 DGSIAISSTCADKT
+670 DGAIAISSTCADKT

-689 MKQFLTE
+689 MKQFLNE
-696 DYQSGSNVWNFPIN
+696 EYQSSYNIWSFPIN
-710 QKAFDQKMK
+710 QAAFDAKLKEM
-719 DAMTEEYQTD
+719 MTEEYQTD
-729 ENGKPTTQTSDEA
+729 DNGNPIRIPKVTYYTDGNGTMT
-742 GYFDLG
+742 GY
-748 PLDHGESTRREI
+748 
-760 CMALEQMGFEIE
+760 
-772 ASHHEVAQGQ
+772 
-782 HEIDFK
+782 
-788 YAPALECA
+788 
-796 DKIMTFKLAVKSL
+796 
-809 AQKNGLHATFMPKP
+809 
-823 VSGAAG
+823 
-829 SGMHVN
+829 
-835 MSLFRDGKN
+835 
-844 AFYDEADPRH
+844 
-854 LSPLAYQFIAGL
+854 
-866 LGHVR
+866 
-871 GCCAVTN
+871 
-878 PLVNSYKRL
+878 
-887 VPGYEAPCHLAWS
+887 S
-900 TGNRSALV
+900 TGNGGVAVMQASADGSVEMGENGEVNVYAMTQEQADEILGLINATTAV
-908 RIPTP
+908 YGYDESIMGIITDEAAPYFAGEKSLDDTV
-913 RGNSTRVELRSPDPA
+913 NMIQSRV
-928 CNPYLALAACLA
+928 
-940 AGLDGI
+940 
-946 EQQMTPPAPLTGN
+946 N
-959 LYEVGDASGIQ
+959 LYVA
-970 RLPGSLEEAVRA
+970 
-982 LEADSVITDA
+982 
-992 LGAHVTEQY
+992 EQ
-1001 LAGKRRE
+1001 
-1008 CRSYAAQV
+1008 S
-1016 SQWELEQ
+1016 
-1023 YLVAY
+1023 

>member
-20 FSGCSKNRGETTDPA
+20 FAGCSKNRGETTDPA

-66 IPENIQ
+66 IPDNVQ

-96 YTDENGEETEYDNY
+96 YTDENGEEIEYDNY

-137 GWMGSTDLNTIQAG
+137 GWLGSSELNNIQAA

-207 SQTDEDG
+207 NQTDENG

-344 IECDINSNNLNSY
+344 IECDINSNNINSY

-368 ESSYDDQAQKNN
+368 ENSYDDQAQKNN

-406 LDWNRRDAI
+406 LDWNMRDAI

-719 DAMTEEYQTD
+719 DAMTEEYQAD
-729 ENGKPTTQTSDEA
+729 ENGNVVKDENGNPIRIPKMTYYTTDAGGGVAFAATTETAASTVVIGGSGVNEDGSISIYAMTQEQADQILDLINATTAVYGYDESILNIISDEA
-742 GYFDLG
+742 AAYFA
-748 PLDHGESTRREI
+748 GE
-760 CMALEQMGFEIE
+760 
-772 ASHHEVAQGQ
+772 
-782 HEIDFK
+782 
-788 YAPALECA
+788 
-796 DKIMTFKLAVKSL
+796 KSL
-809 AQKNGLHATFMPKP
+809 DDTA
-823 VSGAAG
+823 
-829 SGMHVN
+829 N
-835 MSLFRDGKN
+835 MIQS
-844 AFYDEADPRH
+844 
-854 LSPLAYQFIAGL
+854 
-866 LGHVR
+866 
-871 GCCAVTN
+871 
-878 PLVNSYKRL
+878 
-887 VPGYEAPCHLAWS
+887 
-900 TGNRSALV
+900 
-908 RIPTP
+908 
-913 RGNSTRVELRSPDPA
+913 RV
-928 CNPYLALAACLA
+928 
-940 AGLDGI
+940 
-946 EQQMTPPAPLTGN
+946 N
-959 LYEVGDASGIQ
+959 LYVA
-970 RLPGSLEEAVRA
+970 
-982 LEADSVITDA
+982 
-992 LGAHVTEQY
+992 EQ
-1001 LAGKRRE
+1001 
-1008 CRSYAAQV
+1008 S
-1016 SQWELEQ
+1016 
-1023 YLVAY
+1023 